1 MLREKIGMVRLMVG
15 PGRLTPRGLNG
26 TYVMDDAKVKEI
38 EEKIADVKARWPAH
52 SVPPSLWMELEA
64 LEEELK
70 EAKGED

>member
-1 MLREKIGMVRLMVG
+1 M
-15 PGRLTPRGLNG
+15 PDTPRGLKG
-26 TYVMDDAKVKEI
+26 PYVMDDAKVREI

-70 EAKGED
+70 RAKGED

>member
-1 MLREKIGMVRLMVG
+1 LRVG
-15 PGRLTPRGLNG
+15 LTRLTPRGPKSA
-26 TYVMDDAKVKEI
+26 YVMDDAKVREI
-38 EEKIADVKARWPAH
+38 EEKIADLKARWPAH